1 MKSNDSSVRDRI
13 LCIIQ
18 ARMSSTRLPGKV
30 LKKLMGKP
38 LLAYVIER
46 ILPSKNINKIIVAT
60 SQDSAD
66 NPIADWC
73 RKNNINFFRGSVND
87 VLDRF
92 YQCAISQNPIPEVI
106 VRLTADCPL
115 QHYTVVDFAIN
126 RFFDRNLDYFT
137 NSFEPA
143 YEDGFDV
150 EVFNFKILQKAWE
163 NANKSSEREHVT
175 LWIRNN
181 PGLRRSFKKY
191 RDQYKFKLSVDSHND
206 FLLVEK
212 IFKELYNLDSLFTID
227 DVVSLLK
234 QHPEYLKIN
243 KSSVINE
250 GLKISLENEKIKEM
264 EKGRKGLLKKF

>member
-1 MKSNDSSVRDRI
+1 MKSNDLSLRDSI
-13 LCIIQ
+13 LSIIQ

-30 LKKLMGKP
+30 LKEVMDKP

-46 ILPSKNINKIIVAT
+46 VLPSKNVNKIIVAT
-60 SQDSAD
+60 SQDSDD

-73 RKNNINFFRGSVND
+73 CKNNINFFRGSLND

-115 QHYTVVDFAIN
+115 QHYMVVDFAIN
-126 RFFDRNLDYFT
+126 RFLDGNLDYFT
-137 NSFEPA
+137 NSFEPE

-150 EVFNFKILQKAWE
+150 EVFNFKALQKAWE
-163 NANKSSEREHVT
+163 NANKTSEREHVT

-181 PGLRRSFKKY
+181 LGLKRGFKKY
-191 RDQYKFKLSVDSHND
+191 RDLYKFKLSVDSYND

-227 DVVSLLK
+227 DVISLLK

-243 KSSVINE
+243 ESSIINE
-250 GLKISLENEKIKEM
+250 GLKISLKM
-264 EKGRKGLLKKF
+264 KK